1 MGTPDLSTQPQINQG
16 QAFELKDCLISI
28 QAIRPSQLEPS
39 YLSRKTMSELNKIE
53 AMHTER
59 VSEAVAE
66 DQEAHPKVA
75 LSTALAVFV
84 SRRKQSAVRS
94 R

>member
-1 MGTPDLSTQPQINQG
+1 
-16 QAFELKDCLISI
+16 
-28 QAIRPSQLEPS
+28 
-39 YLSRKTMSELNKIE
+39 MSELNKIE